1 MEELNIADKM
11 IVRCRNRL
19 MSLVVAVVV
28 VAVGWCK
35 LSINN

>member
-11 IVRCRNRL
+11 MVRCRNRL
-19 MSLVVAVVV
+19 LSLVVADMV